1 MILSVVNSIC
11 LLGKIDDSYLKEK
24 IQQEADIIV
33 SNTYNNYDVSEKIS
47 FNFFLKNTLIRSLQ
61 SAMIKKDNVCN
72 VQEDI
77 RKEIL
82 HKQFYFYAD
91 NKMTLRNLSLET
103 ITTLFNPLI
112 LSVVNSVWLKVA
124 NGRLNDKY
132 LKEEIQQE
140 AYIIVINAYNN
151 YDITKEISFNF
162 YLKSTLFRS
171 LFQFTT
177 RKINKDMRFLDSN
190 GQNSN
195 TGIFQ
200 QDVDINDFIYN
211 MDLSES
217 VKKNLKIQEQLIFK
231 CLMAGLTQ
239 MEISQQFK
247 ISQSKISRLLKALQI
262 KLTDIFKS
270 DKHLTEMQT
279 GL

>member
-1 MILSVVNSIC
+1 MILSVINSIC

-33 SNTYNNYDVSEKIS
+33 SNTYNNYDVSEKVS

-61 SAMIKKDNVCN
+61 SAMIKKDNICN

-77 RKEIL
+77 RKETL
-82 HKQFYFYAD
+82 HKQFYFYTD

-140 AYIIVINAYNN
+140 AYIIVIKAYNN

-177 RKINKDMRFLDSN
+177 RKINKDIRFL
-190 GQNSN
+190 NSDNAN
-195 TGIFQ
+195 TGVLQ

-217 VKKNLKIQEQLIFK
+217 VKKNLKVQEQLIFK

-262 KLTDIFKS
+262 KLTVIFES
-270 DKHLTEMQT
+270 DKYLTEMQT
-279 GL
+279 SL